1 MDKQKCDKKETHNM
15 VTQFGVIHLRLGAL
29 CQWKGFHYI
38 IVNSTSK
45 VLYDYNA
52 KSKTIVTITT
62 SEYLDQGL
70 PLNLSSSSI
79 PLFEQPPMLG

>member
-1 MDKQKCDKKETHNM
+1 M
-15 VTQFGVIHLRLGAL
+15 VTQFGAITPTSGGL

-52 KSKTIVTITT
+52 KSKP
-62 SEYLDQGL
+62 YNLL
-70 PLNLSSSSI
+70 PQVNT
-79 PLFEQPPMLG
+79 